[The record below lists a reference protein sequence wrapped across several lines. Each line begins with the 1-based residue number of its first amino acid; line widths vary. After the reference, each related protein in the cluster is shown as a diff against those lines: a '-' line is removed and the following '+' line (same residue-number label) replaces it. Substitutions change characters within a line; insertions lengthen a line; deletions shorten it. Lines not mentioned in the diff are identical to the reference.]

1 MKNKKHIFL
10 ICAFLFIMLSLSVV
24 EASATDKADVSLD
37 KNVFVL
43 PSSIKN
49 IDESAFEGTSPD
61 YVFLPDS
68 VEHIGNDAFAHIE
81 NDFKLVTSKYSF
93 ISEDISDDCD
103 CLILDYSNRH
113 AGDLAGRNELH
124 FDSFILH
131 RTAQN
136 SGGDN
141 SPGNEDTDLL
151 TPVHNQYRQSY
162 KMQRTVMN
170 SISYEIRNST
180 TYVQALDFL

>member
-1 MKNKKHIFL
+1 MKNKKHIVLF
-10 ICAFLFIMLSLSVV
+10 CTFLFMMLSLSVV
-24 EASATDKADVSLD
+24 EAGAADKAEVSFD

-43 PSSIKN
+43 PSSVKN
-49 IDESAFEGTSPD
+49 IDVSAFEGTSPE
-61 YVFLPDS
+61 YVFLPGS
-68 VEHIGNDAFAHIE
+68 IEHIENDAFAHIE
-81 NDFKLVTSKYSF
+81 NDFKLVTPKYSL
-93 ISEDISDDCD
+93 ISEEISDDREF
-103 CLILDYSNRH
+103 LILDYSDRH
-113 AGDLAGRNELH
+113 ANDLAGRNELH

-151 TPVHNQYRQSY
+151 IPVHNQYRQSY